1 MSMRLTGT
9 HDTNA
14 FDGPLVIGSGFDV
27 IDQVH
32 PGWSK
37 KFESELNTIGLGVH
51 TTELEDLL
59 NAPETT
65 SVSNSPAIIILPDD
79 ATDRT
84 VSKVMERLSQSLA
97 AALVMYDSK
106 ESRVRSFMHA
116 EGIMCEPLSTS
127 PRDAAM
133 ILRTLAQRQPAL
145 QRLNTDLR
153 LSEMSINGV
162 QSEVAKLHEEL
173 QSAASIQRE
182 YLPSGVPEIQ
192 GVDLGIIYRP
202 ASYVSGDIYDITQL
216 DENRSAFFLAD
227 AVGHGVPAALMT
239 MVITQG
245 LRKLDGSGADSKI
258 IEPAEALRRLNNTMS
273 THSSEVARFATAMYA
288 VYDKSTNE
296 VTIAGAGHP
305 PALVVRAKTGETE
318 MVDSQGPLLG
328 IFADVEFGQTTVK
341 LEDGDVLVFYSDGF
355 EVAFPN
361 GGDDEHER
369 KRPTQTYIAR
379 LSTAGT
385 DSENLNQSVRVLED
399 NLDLQMGSL
408 HQPDDITALFI
419 APSSKR
425 SNATDALVSELQET
439 QTLQ

>member
-1 MSMRLTGT
+1 MPMRLTET
-9 HDTNA
+9 SPSQP
-14 FDGPLVIGSGFDV
+14 FDGPVVIGTGLEDIEVF
-27 IDQVH
+27 Q
-32 PGWSK
+32 PGWSN
-37 KFESELNTIGLGVH
+37 ELQ
-51 TTELEDLL
+51 TELAKHGLNIHAVGIDELL
-59 NAPETT
+59 SASPTK
-65 SVSNSPAIIILPDD
+65 SVSNSPAIIVISEHQPD
-79 ATDRT
+79 RLI
-84 VSKVMERLSQSLA
+84 SQVMDMLTQSLA
-97 AALVMYDSK
+97 AALVLVQNQQAPIS
-106 ESRVRSFMHA
+106 SFLRA
-116 EGIMCEPLSTS
+116 EGIMCESYDTS

-173 QSAASIQRE
+173 QSAACIQRE
-182 YLPSGVPEIQ
+182 YLPSGIPDIH

-245 LRKLDGSGADSKI
+245 LRKLDGSGSDSKI

-273 THSSEVARFATAMYA
+273 KHSGDIARFATAMYA

-305 PALVVRAKTGETE
+305 PALVVRSETGETE

-328 IFADVEFGQTTVK
+328 IFNDVEFGQTTIK
-341 LEDGDVLVFYSDGF
+341 LNPGDVLVFYSDGF

-361 GGDDEHER
+361 NNDDEHDR
-369 KRPTQTYIAR
+369 RRPTQTYISR
-379 LSTAGT
+379 LSSAGN
-385 DSENLNQSVRVLED
+385 DASNLDRSVRILED
-399 NLDLQMGSL
+399 NLDHQMGSL

-425 SNATDALVSELQET
+425 SVATNEIVSDLREAPAHP
-439 QTLQ
+439 